1 LTTLS
6 EIKNDIKTKTFSPIY
21 LLMGEEEF
29 YIDNIT
35 NLFIQNVLTEEEK
48 QFNLNILY
56 GKDTSIDQIISICK
70 KYPLMSDFQ
79 IVLVKEAQD
88 LSRTFDS
95 IIEYVK
101 NPLKTT
107 ILIINYKHKSIDKRK
122 VVYKEINKVGKIF
135 ESKKLYDN
143 QVQNWINE
151 KINIAGFSIDQKS
164 TVLINEHLGNSLSK
178 ISNEIDKLLEIK
190 KNDKIIKSDDV
201 EKYIGISK
209 EFNNFELR
217 RALGEKN
224 FDKAFQIT
232 QYFSENPNSNPLV
245 VSISI
250 IFDFFNKLLVYHSN
264 LNLNDKKMAALLG
277 INPFFLSEYH
287 IASRNYSLKSVVGVI
302 SVIRDY
308 DMYSKGVKVKKAN
321 PYLLKE
327 LITRIINSN

>member
-6 EIKNDIKTKTFSPIY
+6 EIKNDIKAKTFSPIY

-250 IFDFFNKLLVYHSN
+250 IFDFFNKLLIYHSN
-264 LNLNDKKMAALLG
+264 SNSNDKKMAALLG

>member
-1 LTTLS
+1 MTTLS

-250 IFDFFNKLLVYHSN
+250 IFDFFNKLLIYHSN
-264 LNLNDKKMAALLG
+264 SNSNDKKMAALLG

>member
-1 LTTLS
+1 
-6 EIKNDIKTKTFSPIY
+6 
-21 LLMGEEEF
+21 MGEEEF

-35 NLFIQNVLTEEEK
+35 NLFIQNVLTVEEK

-250 IFDFFNKLLVYHSN
+250 IFDFFNKLLIYHSN
-264 LNLNDKKMAALLG
+264 SNSNDKKMAALLG

-327 LITRIINSN
+327 LIARIINLN

>member
-6 EIKNDIKTKTFSPIY
+6 EIKNDIKTKTISPIY

-250 IFDFFNKLLVYHSN
+250 IFDFFNKLLIYHSN
-264 LNLNDKKMAALLG
+264 SNSNDKKMAALLG

>member
-1 LTTLS
+1 
-6 EIKNDIKTKTFSPIY
+6 
-21 LLMGEEEF
+21 MGEEEF

-250 IFDFFNKLLVYHSN
+250 IFDFFNKLLIYHSN
-264 LNLNDKKMAALLG
+264 SNSNDKKMAALLG

-327 LITRIINSN
+327 SITRIINSN

>member
-1 LTTLS
+1 
-6 EIKNDIKTKTFSPIY
+6 
-21 LLMGEEEF
+21 MGEEEF

-250 IFDFFNKLLVYHSN
+250 IFDFFNKLLIYHSN
-264 LNLNDKKMAALLG
+264 SNSNDKKMAALLG

-302 SVIRDY
+302 SLIRDY

>member
-1 LTTLS
+1 
-6 EIKNDIKTKTFSPIY
+6 
-21 LLMGEEEF
+21 MGEEEF

-143 QVQNWINE
+143 QVQHWINE

-250 IFDFFNKLLVYHSN
+250 IFDFFNKLLIYHSN
-264 LNLNDKKMAALLG
+264 SNSNDKKMAALLG

>member
-1 LTTLS
+1 
-6 EIKNDIKTKTFSPIY
+6 
-21 LLMGEEEF
+21 MGEEEF

-264 LNLNDKKMAALLG
+264 
-277 INPFFLSEYH
+277 S
-287 IASRNYSLKSVVGVI
+287 
-302 SVIRDY
+302 
-308 DMYSKGVKVKKAN
+308 
-321 PYLLKE
+321 
-327 LITRIINSN
+327 NSS

>member
-1 LTTLS
+1 
-6 EIKNDIKTKTFSPIY
+6 
-21 LLMGEEEF
+21 MGEEEF

-56 GKDTSIDQIISICK
+56 GKDTSIDQIISVCK

-250 IFDFFNKLLVYHSN
+250 IFDFFNKLLIYHSN
-264 LNLNDKKMAALLG
+264 SNSNDKKMAALLG

>member
-56 GKDTSIDQIISICK
+56 GKDTSIDQIVSICK

-264 LNLNDKKMAALLG
+264 SNSNDKKMAALLG